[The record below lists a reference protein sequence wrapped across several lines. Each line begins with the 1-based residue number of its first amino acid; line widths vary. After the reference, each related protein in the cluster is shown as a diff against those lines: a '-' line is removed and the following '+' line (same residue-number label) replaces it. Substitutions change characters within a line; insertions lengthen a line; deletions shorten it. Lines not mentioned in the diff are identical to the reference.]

1 MKTKTEI
8 EKQKKKRKKILP
20 TVCLPLT
27 YFKKIVL
34 DGLILGRKR
43 KIVTSGSIWPYV
55 KINFL

>member
-1 MKTKTEI
+1 MKTKTKI
-8 EKQKKKRKKILP
+8 EKHKKEKIIP

-43 KIVTSGSIWPYV
+43 K
-55 KINFL
+55 NL